1 MSITERQPFLT
12 KHFAKLIRENKL
24 VHAYLLSGAEG
35 TGKIELAKWIA
46 KGIFCLNSQNGVP
59 CLKCSECNRIEN
71 NNHPDVVTIMP
82 DGLSIKVE
90 QIRYLKSEFN
100 KSGVESDRKVFII
113 QDAQKM
119 SIGAANSLLKFLEE
133 PSGNITAFLL
143 TSEPQKL
150 LPTIISRCQEVE
162 MQQLTS
168 GQLEQELISEGISEK
183 NSHILANL
191 AQSVVEA
198 KKINDNEIQH
208 QKEPTIPSIQF
219 FWNENFDKILATV
232 NNWYRKLLRK
242 DLLSFVMIQSK
253 IIGLIQNKED
263 QNLVL
268 QVIILTVRDTV
279 LERFG
284 LTEEIVFKENI
295 DFIQQNTAQIV
306 NSKLVNGL
314 NLVVESNR
322 KLASNISMQ
331 NMLETLTLNLFDCY
345 FK

>member
-1 MSITERQPFLT
+1 MKMSITERQPFLT

-35 TGKIELAKWIA
+35 TGKIELAKWVA

-168 GQLEQELISEGISEK
+168 RQLEQELISESISEK

-198 KKINDNEIQH
+198 KKIND
-208 QKEPTIPSIQF
+208 
-219 FWNENFDKILATV
+219 NENFDKILATV

-295 DFIQQNTAQIV
+295 DFIQQNTTQIT
-306 NSKLVNGL
+306 NDKLVNGL

-345 FK
+345 FNK

>member
-1 MSITERQPFLT
+1 MKMSITERQPFLT

-35 TGKIELAKWIA
+35 TGKIELAKWVA

-168 GQLEQELISEGISEK
+168 GQLEQELISESISEK

-198 KKINDNEIQH
+198 KKINDNE
-208 QKEPTIPSIQF
+208 
-219 FWNENFDKILATV
+219 NFDKILATI

-295 DFIQQNTAQIV
+295 DFIQQNTAQIT
-306 NSKLVNGL
+306 NDKLVNGL

-345 FK
+345 FNK

>member
-1 MSITERQPFLT
+1 MKMSITERQPFLT

-35 TGKIELAKWIA
+35 TGKIELAKWVA

-100 KSGVESDRKVFII
+100 KSGVESNRKIFII

-168 GQLEQELISEGISEK
+168 GQLEQELISESISEK

-198 KKINDNEIQH
+198 KKIND
-208 QKEPTIPSIQF
+208 
-219 FWNENFDKILATV
+219 NENFDKILATV

-295 DFIQQNTAQIV
+295 DFIQQNTAQIT
-306 NSKLVNGL
+306 NDKLVNGL

-345 FK
+345 FNK

>member
-1 MSITERQPFLT
+1 MKMSISERQPFLT

-35 TGKIELAKWIA
+35 TGKIELAKWVA

-150 LPTIISRCQEVE
+150 LLTIISRCQEVE

-168 GQLEQELISEGISEK
+168 GQLEQELISESISEK

-198 KKINDNEIQH
+198 KKIND
-208 QKEPTIPSIQF
+208 
-219 FWNENFDKILATV
+219 NENFDKILATV

-242 DLLSFVMIQSK
+242 DLLSFVIIQSK

-295 DFIQQNTAQIV
+295 DFIQQNTAQIT
-306 NSKLVNGL
+306 NDKLVNGL

-345 FK
+345 FNK

>member
-1 MSITERQPFLT
+1 MKMSITERQPFLT

-168 GQLEQELISEGISEK
+168 GQLEQELISESISEK

-191 AQSVVEA
+191 AQSLVEA
-198 KKINDNEIQH
+198 KKINDNE
-208 QKEPTIPSIQF
+208 
-219 FWNENFDKILATV
+219 NFNKILATV

-295 DFIQQNTAQIV
+295 DFIQQNTAQIT
-306 NSKLVNGL
+306 NDKLVNGL

-345 FK
+345 FNK

>member
-1 MSITERQPFLT
+1 MKMSITERQPFLT

-168 GQLEQELISEGISEK
+168 GQLEQELISESISEK

-191 AQSVVEA
+191 AQSIVEA
-198 KKINDNEIQH
+198 KKIND
-208 QKEPTIPSIQF
+208 
-219 FWNENFDKILATV
+219 NENFDKILATV

-295 DFIQQNTAQIV
+295 DFIQQNTAQIT
-306 NSKLVNGL
+306 NDKLVNGL

-345 FK
+345 FNK

>member
-1 MSITERQPFLT
+1 MKMSITERQPFLT

-198 KKINDNEIQH
+198 KKINDNE
-208 QKEPTIPSIQF
+208 
-219 FWNENFDKILATV
+219 NFDKILATV

-284 LTEEIVFKENI
+284 LTKEIVFKENI

>member
-1 MSITERQPFLT
+1 MKMSITERQPFLT

-35 TGKIELAKWIA
+35 TGKIVLAKWVA

-168 GQLEQELISEGISEK
+168 GQLEQELISESISEK

-198 KKINDNEIQH
+198 KKIND
-208 QKEPTIPSIQF
+208 
-219 FWNENFDKILATV
+219 NENFDKILATV

-268 QVIILTVRDTV
+268 QVIILTVRDTI

-295 DFIQQNTAQIV
+295 DFIQQNTAQIT
-306 NSKLVNGL
+306 NDKLVNGL

-345 FK
+345 FNK

>member
-1 MSITERQPFLT
+1 MKMSITERQPFLT

-35 TGKIELAKWIA
+35 TGKIELAKWVA

-150 LPTIISRCQEVE
+150 LPTIISRCQEGE

-168 GQLEQELISEGISEK
+168 EQLEQELISESISEK

-198 KKINDNEIQH
+198 KKIND
-208 QKEPTIPSIQF
+208 
-219 FWNENFDKILATV
+219 NENFDKILATV

-295 DFIQQNTAQIV
+295 DFIQQNTAQIT
-306 NSKLVNGL
+306 NDKLVNGL

-345 FK
+345 FNK

>member
-1 MSITERQPFLT
+1 
-12 KHFAKLIRENKL
+12 
-24 VHAYLLSGAEG
+24 
-35 TGKIELAKWIA
+35 
-46 KGIFCLNSQNGVP
+46 
-59 CLKCSECNRIEN
+59 
-71 NNHPDVVTIMP
+71 
-82 DGLSIKVE
+82 
-90 QIRYLKSEFN
+90 
-100 KSGVESDRKVFII
+100 
-113 QDAQKM
+113 M

-198 KKINDNEIQH
+198 KKINDNE
-208 QKEPTIPSIQF
+208 
-219 FWNENFDKILATV
+219 NFNKILATV

-295 DFIQQNTAQIV
+295 DFIQQNTAQIA

-331 NMLETLTLNLFDCY
+331 NM
-345 FK
+345 

>member
-1 MSITERQPFLT
+1 
-12 KHFAKLIRENKL
+12 
-24 VHAYLLSGAEG
+24 
-35 TGKIELAKWIA
+35 
-46 KGIFCLNSQNGVP
+46 
-59 CLKCSECNRIEN
+59 
-71 NNHPDVVTIMP
+71 MP

-198 KKINDNEIQH
+198 KKINDNE
-208 QKEPTIPSIQF
+208 
-219 FWNENFDKILATV
+219 NFDKILATV

-295 DFIQQNTAQIV
+295 DFIQQNTAQIT
-306 NSKLVNGL
+306 NDKLVNGL

>member
-1 MSITERQPFLT
+1 MKMSITERQPFLT

-35 TGKIELAKWIA
+35 TGKIELAKWVA

-168 GQLEQELISEGISEK
+168 GQLEQELISESISEK

-198 KKINDNEIQH
+198 KKIND
-208 QKEPTIPSIQF
+208 
-219 FWNENFDKILATV
+219 NENFDKILATV

-284 LTEEIVFKENI
+284 LTKEIVFKENI
-295 DFIQQNTAQIV
+295 DFIQQNTAQIT
-306 NSKLVNGL
+306 NDKLVNGL

-345 FK
+345 FNK

>member
-1 MSITERQPFLT
+1 MSIRERQPFLT

-35 TGKIELAKWIA
+35 TGKIELAKWVA

-168 GQLEQELISEGISEK
+168 GQLEQELISESISEK

-198 KKINDNEIQH
+198 KKIND
-208 QKEPTIPSIQF
+208 
-219 FWNENFDKILATV
+219 NENFDKILATV

-295 DFIQQNTAQIV
+295 DFIQQNTTQIT
-306 NSKLVNGL
+306 NDKLVNGL

-345 FK
+345 FNK